1 MRYHARTE
9 TQGGAARAEGAGR
22 QAMLARC
29 RGGGRC
35 TSGTATRL
43 SSFAARRRGSRGPSE
58 GGEQIMFFFFL
69 KNGRGGRARKDRG
82 RANELAPWPWNIS
95 SRGSS
100 VLNHD

>member
-1 MRYHARTE
+1 MLPHTHGNAWR
-9 TQGGAARAEGAGR
+9 GSEGAGR

-58 GGEQIMFFFFL
+58 GGWEQIMFFFPL
-69 KNGRGGRARKDRG
+69 KNGKCKWGWTREER
-82 RANELAPWPWNIS
+82 
-95 SRGSS
+95 SR
-100 VLNHD
+100 